1 MLDAKLIVIG
11 GETEN
16 QEIALNLPMVIGR
29 GSEADL
35 VIPDGLVSRRHAEI
49 FEQQGQLFVKDL
61 GSLNGTFVNNQ
72 RIEEAEA
79 LPPDQLLTLGT
90 VTFRAIYADRPDPAE
105 DTASVPQSIR
115 EKETVQFSLD
125 ETETIMLPPTDEILP
140 KENTPANFPLNSANG
155 SRPTE
160 RNDSACPEMRTELPV
175 GRLACDDCP
184 NSLSSLE
191 QPGDGWNQMKKI
203 PR

>member
-11 GETEN
+11 GKTEN

-105 DTASVPQSIR
+105 DSARIPQSIG
-115 EKETVQFSLD
+115 EKETVRFSVD
-125 ETETIMLPPTDEILP
+125 GTETIMLPPTDEMLP
-140 KENTPANFPLNSANG
+140 SENASANFPLNSASG

-160 RNDSACPEMRTELPV
+160 RSDSACPEMQAELPV
-175 GRLACDDCP
+175 SGLACDDCP

-191 QPGDGWNQMKKI
+191 HPGDGWNQIKKI